1 MQSDKSCG
9 TIERMCKED
18 DMQTFYEN
26 RNEDLY
32 CRDSRYASK
41 TMGYTSH
48 LHSHIELG
56 FLFSGHTRVTVDSE
70 VYDVR
75 AGDVVVVFPNQI
87 HRFETV
93 EREKYILLIV
103 NPDLL
108 PEFSAQ
114 LTGCL
119 PASNLLAGAA
129 KDKELEE
136 LILRISDTYYGDEP
150 YKEMILRGYLLS
162 FFGKLLQRADLR
174 EVQSRDYHVLGMI
187 LNYCIS
193 NSDKNL
199 SLGHLERELHIS
211 KYYISHIMSNKLH
224 MGFND
229 YINSLRVSNACK
241 HLVKSNRTVTEISEI
256 VGFNTMRTFN
266 RAFSKQ
272 MGCTPSE
279 YRAQKRTKENPK
291 RNH

>member
-1 MQSDKSCG
+1 
-9 TIERMCKED
+9 
-18 DMQTFYEN
+18 
-26 RNEDLY
+26 
-32 CRDSRYASK
+32 
-41 TMGYTSH
+41 MGYTSH

-56 FLFSGHTRVTVDSE
+56 FLFRGHTRVTVDSQ

-75 AGDVVVVFPNQI
+75 GGDVIVVFPNQI

-108 PEFSAQ
+108 EELSAE
-114 LTGCL
+114 LTESL
-119 PASNLLAGAA
+119 PVSNLLAGAA
-129 KDKELEE
+129 EDEELKD
-136 LILRISDTYYGDEP
+136 LILRISDTYYGNEP
-150 YKEMILRGYLLS
+150 YKEMILRGYLLA
-162 FFGKLLQRADLR
+162 FFGKLLKRAELKKI
-174 EVQSRDYHVLGMI
+174 QSRDYHVLGMI

-199 SLGHLERELHIS
+199 SLGLLERELHIS
-211 KYYISHIMSNKLH
+211 KYYISHMMSNKLH

-241 HLVKSNRTVTEISEI
+241 YLSKGDKTVTEISEI

-266 RAFSKQ
+266 RAFLKQ

-279 YRAQKRTKENPK
+279 YRTKKRAKDYPK
-291 RNH
+291 SEH

>member
-1 MQSDKSCG
+1 
-9 TIERMCKED
+9 
-18 DMQTFYEN
+18 MQTFYEK

-56 FLFSGHTRVTVDSE
+56 FMFRGHTRVTVDSE

-75 AGDVVVVFPNQI
+75 EGDVIVVFPNQI

-93 EREKYILLIV
+93 EREQYILLIV
-103 NPDLL
+103 HPDLM

-114 LTGCL
+114 FTGSL
-119 PASNLLAGAA
+119 PVSNLLPGAA
-129 KDKELEE
+129 RDEE
-136 LILRISDTYYGDEP
+136 LKSLIQRISDTYYGDEP
-150 YKEMILRGYLLS
+150 YKEMILRGYLLA
-162 FFGKLLQRADLR
+162 FFGKLLPRAELR
-174 EVQSRDYHVLGMI
+174 GVQTRDYHVLGMI

-193 NSDKNL
+193 HSDRNL
-199 SLGHLERELHIS
+199 SLGLLEKELHIS

-229 YINSLRVSNACK
+229 YVNSLRVSNACK
-241 HLVKSNRTVTEISEI
+241 HLVKSDRTVTEISEI

-266 RAFSKQ
+266 RAFAKQ

-291 RNH
+291 